1 MRGATTE
8 ARVLGFVE
16 ALEVV
21 LHHAA
26 GVRVTGAEKVG
37 LLASAGRVLAEEV
50 RADRDQ
56 PAFDRA
62 TRDGFA
68 VRAAEWTAGRRL
80 RVAGLVRAGE
90 TWAGK
95 ALSSGEAVEIMTG
108 AAVPSGADAVAMVE
122 HAELGEGLVWAAAGR
137 GLSAEENIVRRASEA
152 RRGEALLAAGR
163 AMGAA
168 EIALAA
174 ACGCAE
180 IAVRKR
186 PVVAIVAT
194 GDELV
199 EVEETPGDSQIRN
212 SNGTALAAMV
222 EAAGGEARRLAI
234 ARDSRESLQERI
246 AEGRGSDLLL
256 LSGGVSVGKYDLVE
270 EVLAEF
276 GAEFFFRGVRMQPG
290 RPVVF
295 GRLRKAASQR
305 DSESASQQ
313 DSESASQQDSE
324 SASQRD
330 SESASQQDS
339 ESASQQDSESASQQD
354 SESASQRV
362 GELADAREWVYF
374 FGLPGN
380 PVSTLV
386 TFQCFVGPMLRALCG
401 AGAEG
406 PRFVQATLAEEV
418 KGKAGLTRILPAILR
433 HDLERPEV
441 RIVGSQGSGDLAANA
456 RANCYA
462 VLEDGRSYDSGDVI
476 SVLLR

>member
-305 DSESASQQ
+305 DSQ
-313 DSESASQQDSE
+313 
-324 SASQRD
+324 
-330 SESASQQDS
+330 SASQQDS

-362 GELADAREWVYF
+362 GESADAREWVYF

-401 AGAEG
+401 AGAAG

-441 RIVGSQGSGDLAANA
+441 RIVGWQGSGDLAANA

>member
-1 MRGATTE
+1 MRDVSGE
-8 ARVLGFVE
+8 AQVLGFVE

-26 GVRVTGAEKVG
+26 RVRVTGAEKVG

-68 VRAAEWTAGRRL
+68 VRAAEWAAGRRL
-80 RVAGLVRAGE
+80 RVVGLVRAGE

-137 GLSAEENIVRRASEA
+137 GLRAEENIVRCASEA
-152 RRGEALLAAGR
+152 RRGEVLLAAGR

-174 ACGCAE
+174 ACGRAE

-186 PVVAIVAT
+186 PAVAIVAT

-199 EVEETPGDSQIRN
+199 EVEETPVDSQIRN
-212 SNGTALAAMV
+212 SNGVALTAMV

-234 ARDSRESLQERI
+234 ARDTRESLRERI
-246 AEGRGSDLLL
+246 AEGSGSGLLL

-295 GRLRKAASQR
+295 GRLRKTASQR
-305 DSESASQQ
+305 G
-313 DSESASQQDSE
+313 
-324 SASQRD
+324 
-330 SESASQQDS
+330 
-339 ESASQQDSESASQQD
+339 

-362 GELADAREWVYF
+362 GELAEEREWTYF
-374 FGLPGN
+374 YGLPGN

-401 AGAEG
+401 AGAAG
-406 PRFVQATLAEEV
+406 PRFVQATLADEV

-433 HDLERPEV
+433 HDLERPEG
-441 RIVGSQGSGDLAANA
+441 RIVGWQGSGDLAANA

-462 VLEDGRSYDSGDVI
+462 VLADGRDYNSGDVI

>member
-1 MRGATTE
+1 
-8 ARVLGFVE
+8 
-16 ALEVV
+16 
-21 LHHAA
+21 
-26 GVRVTGAEKVG
+26 
-37 LLASAGRVLAEEV
+37 
-50 RADRDQ
+50 
-56 PAFDRA
+56 
-62 TRDGFA
+62 
-68 VRAAEWTAGRRL
+68 
-80 RVAGLVRAGE
+80 
-90 TWAGK
+90 
-95 ALSSGEAVEIMTG
+95 
-108 AAVPSGADAVAMVE
+108 
-122 HAELGEGLVWAAAGR
+122 
-137 GLSAEENIVRRASEA
+137 
-152 RRGEALLAAGR
+152 
-163 AMGAA
+163 MGAA

-305 DSESASQQ
+305 DSQ
-313 DSESASQQDSE
+313 SASQQDSE

-339 ESASQQDSESASQQD
+339 ESASQQDSESASQ
-354 SESASQRV
+354 RV
-362 GELADAREWVYF
+362 GESADAREWVYF

-401 AGAEG
+401 AGAAG

>member
-1 MRGATTE
+1 MRDVTGE
-8 ARVLGFVE
+8 VQVLGFVE

-26 GVRVTGAEKVG
+26 RVRVTGAEKVG

-68 VRAAEWTAGRRL
+68 VRAAEWAAGRRL

-137 GLSAEENIVRRASEA
+137 GLRAEENIVRRASEA

-305 DSESASQQ
+305 DSESASQ
-313 DSESASQQDSE
+313 
-324 SASQRD
+324 RD

-362 GELADAREWVYF
+362 GESADAREWVYF

>member
-1 MRGATTE
+1 MRGATME
-8 ARVLGFVE
+8 ARLLGFVE

-26 GVRVTGAEKVG
+26 RVRVTGAEKVG
-37 LLASAGRVLAEEV
+37 LLASVGRVLAEEV
-50 RADRDQ
+50 RADLDQ

-80 RVAGLVRAGE
+80 RLAGAVRAGE
-90 TWAGK
+90 VWAGM

-122 HAELGEGLVWAAAGR
+122 HAEQGEGLVWAAKGR
-137 GLSAEENIVRRASEA
+137 GLRAEENIVRRASEA

-234 ARDSRESLQERI
+234 ARDSRESLRERI

-295 GRLRKAASQR
+295 GRLRK
-305 DSESASQQ
+305 
-313 DSESASQQDSE
+313 
-324 SASQRD
+324 
-330 SESASQQDS
+330 SASQQDS

-362 GELADAREWVYF
+362 GESADAREWVYF

-441 RIVGSQGSGDLAANA
+441 RIVGWQGSGDLAANA

>member
-1 MRGATTE
+1 MSE
-8 ARVLGFVE
+8 ARGLGFAE

-21 LHHAA
+21 LRCAA
-26 GVRVTGAEKVG
+26 EVSVGGVEKVG

-80 RVAGLVRAGE
+80 RVVGLVRAGE
-90 TWAGK
+90 AWAGK
-95 ALSSGEAVEIMTG
+95 SLSSGEAVEIMTG

-122 HAELGEGLVWAAAGR
+122 HAELGKGMVWAAAGR
-137 GLSAEENIVRRASEA
+137 GLRAEENIVRRASEA
-152 RRGEALLAAGR
+152 RRGEVLLAAGR
-163 AMGAA
+163 AMGVA

-174 ACGCAE
+174 ACGRAE
-180 IAVRKR
+180 IAVHKR

-199 EVEETPGDSQIRN
+199 EVDETPGDSQIRN
-212 SNGTALAAMV
+212 SNGAALAALV

-234 ARDSRESLQERI
+234 ARDSRESLRERI
-246 AEGRGSDLLL
+246 AEGRGSGLLL

-276 GAEFFFRGVRMQPG
+276 GAEFYFRGVRMQPG
-290 RPVVF
+290 RPMVF

-305 DSESASQQ
+305 
-313 DSESASQQDSE
+313 
-324 SASQRD
+324 
-330 SESASQQDS
+330 
-339 ESASQQDSESASQQD
+339 
-354 SESASQRV
+354 V
-362 GELADAREWVYF
+362 GELAEEREWTYF

-386 TFQCFVGPMLRALCG
+386 TFHCFVGPMLRALCG
-401 AGAEG
+401 ADAAG
-406 PRFVQATLAEEV
+406 PRFVQATLVEEM
-418 KGKAGLTRILPAILR
+418 KAKAGLTRILPATLR
-433 HDLERPEV
+433 HDWERPEV
-441 RIVGSQGSGDLAANA
+441 RIVESQGSGDLAANA

-462 VLEDGRSYDSGDVI
+462 VLADRRSYNSGDVI

>member
-137 GLSAEENIVRRASEA
+137 GLRAEENIVRRASEA
-152 RRGEALLAAGR
+152 RSGESLLAAGR

-305 DSESASQQ
+305 DSQ
-313 DSESASQQDSE
+313 SASQQDSE

-339 ESASQQDSESASQQD
+339 ESASQQDSESASQ
-354 SESASQRV
+354 RV
-362 GELADAREWVYF
+362 GESADAREWVYF

-401 AGAEG
+401 AGAAG

>member
-305 DSESASQQ
+305 DSQSASQQ
-313 DSESASQQDSE
+313 
-324 SASQRD
+324 D

-362 GELADAREWVYF
+362 GESADAREWVYF

-401 AGAEG
+401 AGAAG

>member
-305 DSESASQQ
+305 DSESASQ
-313 DSESASQQDSE
+313 
-324 SASQRD
+324 RD

-362 GELADAREWVYF
+362 GESADAREWVYF

>member
-1 MRGATTE
+1 MRGATME
-8 ARVLGFVE
+8 ARLLGFVE

-26 GVRVTGAEKVG
+26 RVRATGAEKVG
-37 LLASAGRVLAEEV
+37 LLASVGRVLAEEV
-50 RADRDQ
+50 RADLDQ

-80 RVAGLVRAGE
+80 RLAGAVRAGE
-90 TWAGK
+90 VWAGM

-305 DSESASQQ
+305 DSQ
-313 DSESASQQDSE
+313 
-324 SASQRD
+324 
-330 SESASQQDS
+330 SASQQDS

-362 GELADAREWVYF
+362 GESADAREWVYF

-401 AGAEG
+401 AGAAG

>member
-26 GVRVTGAEKVG
+26 RVRVTGAEKVG

-50 RADRDQ
+50 RAERDQ
-56 PAFDRA
+56 PPFDRA

-68 VRAAEWTAGRRL
+68 VLAEEWTSGRRL
-80 RVAGLVRAGE
+80 RVVGLVRAGE
-90 TWAGK
+90 AWAGK

-108 AAVPSGADAVAMVE
+108 AVVPAGADAVAMVE
-122 HAELGEGLVWAAAGR
+122 HAELGEGMVWAAAGR
-137 GLSAEENIVRRASEA
+137 GLRAEENIVRRASEA
-152 RRGEALLAAGR
+152 RSGEALLTAGR

-174 ACGCAE
+174 ACGRAE
-180 IAVRKR
+180 LTVYQRPAVT
-186 PVVAIVAT
+186 IVAT

-212 SNGTALAAMV
+212 SNGYALAAMV
-222 EAAGGEARRLAI
+222 KAAGGEARRLAI
-234 ARDSRESLQERI
+234 ARDSRESLRERI
-246 AEGRGSDLLL
+246 AEGRGSGLLL
-256 LSGGVSVGKYDLVE
+256 LSGGVSVGKFDLVE

-276 GAEFFFRGVRMQPG
+276 GAEFYFRGVRMQPG

-295 GRLRKAASQR
+295 GRLRKAASQ
-305 DSESASQQ
+305 
-313 DSESASQQDSE
+313 
-324 SASQRD
+324 
-330 SESASQQDS
+330 
-339 ESASQQDSESASQQD
+339 QD

-362 GELADAREWVYF
+362 GESAEEREWTYF

-380 PVSTLV
+380 PVSTMV

-401 AGAEG
+401 AGAAG
-406 PRFVQATLAEEV
+406 PRFVQATLAEAAS
-418 KGKAGLTRILPAILR
+418 GKAGLTRILPAILR
-433 HDLERPEV
+433 HDLARPEV

-462 VLEDGRSYDSGDVI
+462 VLADGRDYNSGDVI

>member
-26 GVRVTGAEKVG
+26 RVRVTGAEKVG

-50 RADRDQ
+50 RAERDQ
-56 PAFDRA
+56 PPFDRA

-68 VRAAEWTAGRRL
+68 VLAEEWTSGRRL
-80 RVAGLVRAGE
+80 RVVGLVRAGE
-90 TWAGK
+90 AWAGK

-108 AAVPSGADAVAMVE
+108 AVVPAGADAVAMVE
-122 HAELGEGLVWAAAGR
+122 HAELGEGMVWAAAGR
-137 GLSAEENIVRRASEA
+137 RLRAEENIVRRASEA
-152 RRGEALLAAGR
+152 RSGEALLTAGR

-174 ACGCAE
+174 ACGRAE
-180 IAVRKR
+180 LTVYQRPAVT
-186 PVVAIVAT
+186 IVAT

-212 SNGTALAAMV
+212 SNGYALAAMV
-222 EAAGGEARRLAI
+222 KAAGGEARRLAI
-234 ARDSRESLQERI
+234 ARDSRESLRERI
-246 AEGRGSDLLL
+246 AEGRGSGLLL
-256 LSGGVSVGKYDLVE
+256 LSGGVSVGKFDLVE

-276 GAEFFFRGVRMQPG
+276 GAEFYFRGVRMQPG

-295 GRLRKAASQR
+295 GRLRKAASQ
-305 DSESASQQ
+305 
-313 DSESASQQDSE
+313 
-324 SASQRD
+324 
-330 SESASQQDS
+330 
-339 ESASQQDSESASQQD
+339 QD

-362 GELADAREWVYF
+362 GESAEEREWTYF

-380 PVSTLV
+380 PVSTMV

-401 AGAEG
+401 AGAAG
-406 PRFVQATLAEEV
+406 PRFVQATLAEAAS
-418 KGKAGLTRILPAILR
+418 GKAGLTRILPAILR
-433 HDLERPEV
+433 HDLARPEV

-462 VLEDGRSYDSGDVI
+462 VLADGRDYNSGDVI

>member
-1 MRGATTE
+1 
-8 ARVLGFVE
+8 
-16 ALEVV
+16 
-21 LHHAA
+21 
-26 GVRVTGAEKVG
+26 
-37 LLASAGRVLAEEV
+37 
-50 RADRDQ
+50 
-56 PAFDRA
+56 
-62 TRDGFA
+62 
-68 VRAAEWTAGRRL
+68 
-80 RVAGLVRAGE
+80 
-90 TWAGK
+90 
-95 ALSSGEAVEIMTG
+95 MTG

-137 GLSAEENIVRRASEA
+137 GLRAEENIVRRASEA
-152 RRGEALLAAGR
+152 RSGESLLAAGR

-305 DSESASQQ
+305 DSQ
-313 DSESASQQDSE
+313 SASQQDSE

-339 ESASQQDSESASQQD
+339 ESASQQDSESASQ
-354 SESASQRV
+354 RV
-362 GELADAREWVYF
+362 GESADAREWVYF

>member
-305 DSESASQQ
+305 DSESASQ
-313 DSESASQQDSE
+313 
-324 SASQRD
+324 RD

-362 GELADAREWVYF
+362 GESADAREWVYF

-401 AGAEG
+401 AGAAG

>member
-68 VRAAEWTAGRRL
+68 VRVAEWAAGRRL

-152 RRGEALLAAGR
+152 RSGESLLAAGR

-305 DSESASQQ
+305 DSQ
-313 DSESASQQDSE
+313 SASQQDSE

-339 ESASQQDSESASQQD
+339 ESASQQDSESASQ
-354 SESASQRV
+354 RV
-362 GELADAREWVYF
+362 GESADAREWVYF

>member
-152 RRGEALLAAGR
+152 RSGESLLAAGR

-305 DSESASQQ
+305 DSESASQ
-313 DSESASQQDSE
+313 
-324 SASQRD
+324 RD

-362 GELADAREWVYF
+362 GESADAREWVYF

>member
-152 RRGEALLAAGR
+152 RSGESLLAAGR

-270 EVLAEF
+270 EVLEEF
-276 GAEFFFRGVRMQPG
+276 GAEFYFRGVRMQPG

-305 DSESASQQ
+305 DSQ
-313 DSESASQQDSE
+313 SASQQDSE

-339 ESASQQDSESASQQD
+339 ESASQQDSESASQ
-354 SESASQRV
+354 RV
-362 GELADAREWVYF
+362 GESADAREWVYF

-401 AGAEG
+401 AGAAG

>member
-1 MRGATTE
+1 ME
-8 ARVLGFVE
+8 ARLLGFVE

-26 GVRVTGAEKVG
+26 RVRVTGAEKVG

-68 VRAAEWTAGRRL
+68 VRVAEWAAGRRL

-137 GLSAEENIVRRASEA
+137 GLRAEENIVRRASEA
-152 RRGEALLAAGR
+152 RSGESLLAAGR

-305 DSESASQQ
+305 DSQ
-313 DSESASQQDSE
+313 SASQQDSE

-339 ESASQQDSESASQQD
+339 ESASQQDSESASQ
-354 SESASQRV
+354 RV
-362 GELADAREWVYF
+362 GESADAREWVYF

>member
-137 GLSAEENIVRRASEA
+137 GLRAEENIVRRASEA
-152 RRGEALLAAGR
+152 RSGESLLAAGR

-324 SASQRD
+324 SASQ
-330 SESASQQDS
+330 
-339 ESASQQDSESASQQD
+339 QDSESASQQD

-362 GELADAREWVYF
+362 GESADAREWVYF

-406 PRFVQATLAEEV
+406 PRFVQATLADEV

-441 RIVGSQGSGDLAANA
+441 RIVGWQGSGDLAANA

-462 VLEDGRSYDSGDVI
+462 VLADGRDYNSGDVI

>member
-26 GVRVTGAEKVG
+26 RVRVTGAEKVG

-50 RADRDQ
+50 RAERDQ
-56 PAFDRA
+56 PPFDRA

-68 VRAAEWTAGRRL
+68 VLAEEWTSGRRL
-80 RVAGLVRAGE
+80 RVVGLVRAGE
-90 TWAGK
+90 AWAGK

-108 AAVPSGADAVAMVE
+108 AVVPAGADAVAMVE
-122 HAELGEGLVWAAAGR
+122 HAELGEGMVWAAAGR
-137 GLSAEENIVRRASEA
+137 RLRAEENIVRRASEA
-152 RRGEALLAAGR
+152 RSGEALLTAGR

-174 ACGCAE
+174 ACGRAE
-180 IAVRKR
+180 LTVYQRPAVT
-186 PVVAIVAT
+186 IVAT

-212 SNGTALAAMV
+212 SNGYALAAMV
-222 EAAGGEARRLAI
+222 KAAGGEARRLAI
-234 ARDSRESLQERI
+234 ARDSRESLRERI
-246 AEGRGSDLLL
+246 AEGRGSGLLL
-256 LSGGVSVGKYDLVE
+256 LSGGVSVGKFDLVE

-276 GAEFFFRGVRMQPG
+276 GAEFYFRGVRMQPG

-295 GRLRKAASQR
+295 GRLRKAASQ
-305 DSESASQQ
+305 
-313 DSESASQQDSE
+313 
-324 SASQRD
+324 
-330 SESASQQDS
+330 
-339 ESASQQDSESASQQD
+339 QD

-362 GELADAREWVYF
+362 GESAEEREWTYF

-380 PVSTLV
+380 PVSTMV

-401 AGAEG
+401 AGAAG
-406 PRFVQATLAEEV
+406 PRFVQATLAEAAS
-418 KGKAGLTRILPAILR
+418 GKAGLTRILPAILR

-462 VLEDGRSYDSGDVI
+462 VLADGRDYNSGDVI

>member
-305 DSESASQQ
+305 DSQ
-313 DSESASQQDSE
+313 SASQQDSE

-339 ESASQQDSESASQQD
+339 ESASQ
-354 SESASQRV
+354 RV
-362 GELADAREWVYF
+362 GESADAREWVYF